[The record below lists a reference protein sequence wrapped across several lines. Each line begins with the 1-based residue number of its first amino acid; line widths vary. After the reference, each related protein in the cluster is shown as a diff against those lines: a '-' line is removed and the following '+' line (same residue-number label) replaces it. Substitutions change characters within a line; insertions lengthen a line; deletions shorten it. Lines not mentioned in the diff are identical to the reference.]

1 MTRGCARPLNG
12 LLGLAK
18 SRRFLLIRLKAR
30 QARSTA
36 TKRTARPRRATVAA
50 SFVMRA
56 DALVA
61 LGEVLLAAGDT
72 AGAHDRGAEAAR
84 LYEAK
89 GMRVVQKTTD

>member
-1 MTRGCARPLNG
+1 M
-12 LLGLAK
+12 
-18 SRRFLLIRLKAR
+18 
-30 QARSTA
+30 
-36 TKRTARPRRATVAA
+36 AA

-61 LGEVLLAAGDT
+61 LGEVLLAAGEA
-72 AGAHDRGAEAAR
+72 AGAEDCAAEAAS